1 MTYSSDSQTFQ
12 ATPRLVDRT
21 IAERLHMDIQYSE
34 LLVLLSPLNFVENV
48 LTTTAILVEKKNK
61 KNKTYCSFSNTVT
74 HK

>member
-48 LTTTAILVEKKNK
+48 LTTTAILVEKKIKLIAVFPTLSHIND
-61 KNKTYCSFSNTVT
+61 NN
-74 HK
+74 

>member
-48 LTTTAILVEKKNK
+48 LTTTAILVEKKK
-61 KNKTYCSFSNTVT
+61 KLIAVFPTLSHINDNN
-74 HK
+74 